1 MEGLIKGGDIM
12 KGRLTAEARARARQA
27 IVALADARA
36 RLLAPAIA
44 DIRATGVHSYS
55 GIAAQLEA
63 RGIPTARGGRWAA
76 TQVRDIVLRKPAAH
90 L

>member
-1 MEGLIKGGDIM
+1 MRGG
-12 KGRLTAEARARARQA
+12 LTAEARASARQA
-27 IVALADARA
+27 IVAQADARA
-36 RLLAPAIA
+36 RLLTPAIA

-76 TQVRDIVLRKPAAH
+76 TQVRDIILRKPVSPP
-90 L
+90 